1 MVTPYLTSL
10 SVYFSLSLSL
20 PLCLSTTLLLLCALL
35 KFPIQF
41 GSGIWCTTDR
51 FFFSLSPQPCP
62 LHPHFRSTF
71 VLRKIFYLFSALL
84 TFTLSLS
91 HVILTLMYQI
101 PIQHALCHD
110 FPLSPLRSLLSSHL
124 HLSVAS
130 YLSHHL
136 PLYFLKP
143 FPPLHLLW
151 CRRQSPPPHPPKEWT
166 RLPPFSPLCRRQNG
180 HASVD

>member
-10 SVYFSLSLSL
+10 SVSFSLSLSL
-20 PLCLSTTLLLLCALL
+20 CVYSFYYSSIAVCSFEIPNSVW
-35 KFPIQF
+35 
-41 GSGIWCTTDR
+41 IWHLMYNR

-151 CRRQSPPPHPPKEWT
+151 CRRQSPHLQPPKEWT